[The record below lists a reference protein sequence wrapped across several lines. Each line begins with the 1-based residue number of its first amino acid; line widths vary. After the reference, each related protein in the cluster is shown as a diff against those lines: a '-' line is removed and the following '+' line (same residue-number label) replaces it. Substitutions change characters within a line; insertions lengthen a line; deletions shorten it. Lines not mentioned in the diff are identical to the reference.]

1 MKLTEI
7 QQLLEQ
13 YDPLLTAAYV
23 RGELKGDLR
32 IPRDLAEIPLEALT
46 DEELALLCRMG
57 EEAGLRLY
65 HFKRR
70 EELPRVRAVLGIL
83 SGIMPGNLLDV
94 GSGRGAFLF
103 PFLNRFPDT
112 PVTAVDLLPRRVQ
125 MLGAV
130 SRGGVDRLTVLHQ
143 DICTWEGAEKT
154 FDAVTLLE
162 VLEHI
167 PDVQQAVTAAV
178 SLAKPVNSYSL
189 TAWKEIA
196 PAKTMTADALLL
208 KAFCTEAG
216 LSPLASEWWHFN
228 DLPTKEAVGERYTTD
243 PFYLDTCLSELP

>member
-23 RGELKGDLR
+23 RGELQGDLR

-103 PFLNRFPDT
+103 PFLNRFQDT

-178 SLAKPVNSYSL
+178 SLARRCVVVSVPSKPDDNPEHIHLLTRAVLTELFENAGCSRLHFGGVNGHLIL
-189 TAWKEIA
+189 TA
-196 PAKTMTADALLL
+196 M
-208 KAFCTEAG
+208 
-216 LSPLASEWWHFN
+216 
-228 DLPTKEAVGERYTTD
+228 VGD
-243 PFYLDTCLSELP
+243 D